1 MLKTILLLGLSAF
14 TSLFLILVGKE
25 WYCSS
30 KKNGLKNP
38 HLLVYFG
45 SGGHTGEMMNLLGA
59 IEDQQYPIRSY
70 VVGADDKMSY
80 AKAEALISSNSH
92 QASSVFTIPR
102 ARHVKQSWLTTPF
115 TAAWSLIFSAKV
127 IFWNKNGIPDVIL
140 CNGPGTCV
148 ILCLEGYVS
157 KFFGKRIRIVYVE
170 SFARVNRL
178 SLSGKILLPFVDR
191 FLVQW
196 PDLSLKYK
204 GVEYVG
210 VVA

>member
-1 MLKTILLLGLSAF
+1 MFKTFLLFGVSAF
-14 TSLFLILVGKE
+14 ASLFLILVGRE
-25 WYCSS
+25 WYCSL

-80 AKAEALISSNSH
+80 TKAKALISTKSH
-92 QASSVFTIPR
+92 HKSSIFTIPR
-102 ARHVKQSWLTTPF
+102 ARYVKQAWLTTPL
-115 TAAWSLIFSAKV
+115 TAVWSLLFSIKV

-148 ILCLEGYVS
+148 FLCLEGYVS

-170 SFARVNRL
+170 SFARVNKL

-196 PDLSLKYK
+196 PGLALKYK
-204 GVEYVG
+204 GAEYVG